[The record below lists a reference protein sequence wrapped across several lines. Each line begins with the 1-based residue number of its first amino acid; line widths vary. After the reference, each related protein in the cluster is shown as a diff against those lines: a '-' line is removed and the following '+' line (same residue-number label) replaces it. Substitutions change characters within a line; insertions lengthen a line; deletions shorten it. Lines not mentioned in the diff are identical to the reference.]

1 MMIRKISFLFI
12 FLVAQASFA
21 FSQQA
26 KYIFYMIGD
35 GMGLNHVNLAEV
47 YQAHLQGQNGIVPLV
62 FSQFPYSSFATTY
75 SLSHGITDSAAGGT
89 ALAVGKKTKNG
100 VIGMDSTATVP
111 YKSVAYA
118 AKEKGMKV
126 GITTSVSIDH
136 ATPASFYARQASR
149 SMYYEIVQDL
159 IKSNFDFFA
168 GSGFLKPNTTFDKK
182 DAPSIYP
189 QLEQAGYK
197 IVKGYDSFKKQTNKG
212 EKLIL
217 TNIEGSAANALK
229 YAIDRKDSD
238 MKLADI
244 TSAAIESLSANN
256 KNGFFLMI
264 EGGKIDWCSHA
275 NDAATTLHEVLD
287 FNESVR
293 LAYEFYKQHPDE
305 TLIVITAD
313 HETGGLT
320 IGNKGSRLN
329 TKILQNQKI
338 SQAELSTLIA
348 NLRESKPDATWEE
361 VKNLLADNLGLWK
374 DIKISEKDAKPIYE
388 TYLANF
394 VNKEKLTQK
403 TLYANDDKIASQ
415 SIALLNRLASLTWGT
430 KGHSAAAVPVFA
442 IGSGAERFN
451 HKMENTDIPKK
462 IAEAAGLSL

>member
-1 MMIRKISFLFI
+1 MIKKISFLFI
-12 FLVAQASFA
+12 FLVAQASYA

-35 GMGLNHVNLAEV
+35 GMGMNHVNLAEV
-47 YQAHLQGQNGIVPLV
+47 YQAHLQGRNGIAPLV

-75 SLSHGITDSAAGGT
+75 SLSHGVTDSAAGGT

-100 VIGMDSTATVP
+100 VIGMDSTTTVP
-111 YKSVAYA
+111 YKSIAYA
-118 AKEKGMKV
+118 AKEKGLKV

-136 ATPASFYARQASR
+136 ATPASFYAHQASR

-168 GSGFLKPNTTFDKK
+168 GAGFLKPNTTYEKK
-182 DAPSIYP
+182 EAPSIYP
-189 QLEQAGYK
+189 QLEKAGYK
-197 IVKGYDSFKKQTNKG
+197 IVKGYDDFKKQNNKDR
-212 EKLIL
+212 KLIL
-217 TNIEGSAANALK
+217 TNVDGTAPQSLT
-229 YAIDRKDSD
+229 YAIDRHSNE

-244 TSAAIESLSANN
+244 TSAAIESLSTNN
-256 KNGFFLMI
+256 KNGFFLMV

-275 NDAATTLHEVLD
+275 NDAATTLEEVLD

-293 LAYEFYKQHPDE
+293 LAYEFYKQYPDE

-320 IGNKGSRLN
+320 IGNKGSTLKTN
-329 TKILQNQKI
+329 ILQNQKI
-338 SQAELSTLIA
+338 SQEKLSKLIA

-361 VKNLLADNLGLWK
+361 VKALLADNLGLWK
-374 DIKISEKDAKPIYE
+374 DIKVSEKEAKPIYD
-388 TYLANF
+388 TYLASF
-394 VNKEKLTQK
+394 VNKEKLTLK

-415 SIALLNRLASLTWGT
+415 SIALLNQLASLSWGT
-430 KGHSAAAVPVFA
+430 TGHSAAAVPVFA
-442 IGSGAERFN
+442 IGAGAERFS
-451 HKMENTDIPKK
+451 HKMENTDIPQK
-462 IAEAAGLSL
+462 IAEAAGLKL